1 MGFDYEKSKSK
12 SEHNDSFWVS
22 YSDLFMM
29 LSVVFLLLYT
39 ITSLRSGSFGIEKN
53 MEAQRIAYENEDLK
67 QQIKVYETLKEQQVR
82 ESSPEDT
89 QVYEELMGQLHLLKD
104 EAKDENMQL
113 KKKVAENE
121 TKEKALNKYQQII
134 RNIINSN
141 VLAQARLQRRDKI
154 IKERESE
161 ISNKSVEI
169 RGLKKVV
176 DEKQKS
182 IAQSELEVARINKKL
197 ENKIQE
203 VKRAYSEKRITE
215 EKMEK
220 SISDLRRDS
229 VEKVTSLQESKRNL
243 ESELN
248 QVSSKLNVAS
258 RDLQSANSAIALK
271 DQEKQKL
278 VDELTFVKS
287 NYKQQMGNLQA
298 EFDAKR
304 EREQR
309 ELRSALADAK
319 ASAGEIAAREAE
331 LRAKTEKDQQ
341 ALNRQLGSLSKKI
354 QDAEGKLSDAL
365 ASKDAIAQE
374 ASSMREKTVALKKDL
389 NQMRE
394 LADARKNLAR
404 RIKQN
409 FSKAGVKADVDS
421 NTGDVIISFGSEYFD
436 TGKSDLKS
444 GMRGILERSIPI
456 YSQSLFEDKATAEK
470 LSSVEIVGFS
480 SPTYQGRYIDPDSLE
495 ERDKAAVN
503 YNLDL
508 SYYRARSIFSHIFD
522 TKKMVYKHQKDLLPL
537 VKVTGRSYLAEK
549 KGSRNVAGD
558 ESGSGFC
565 GSHDCKKA
573 QRVIIRFE
581 LE

>member
-29 LSVVFLLLYT
+29 LSVVFLLLYAV
-39 ITSLRSGSFGIEKN
+39 TSLRSGTFGIEKN

-141 VLAQARLQRRDKI
+141 VLAQARLHRRDKI

-161 ISNKSVEI
+161 ISSKSVEI
-169 RGLKKVV
+169 RGLKKIV

-182 IAQSELEVARINKKL
+182 IAQRELEVARINKKL

-243 ESELN
+243 ENELN
-248 QVSSKLNVAS
+248 QISSKLNVAS
-258 RDLQSANSAIALK
+258 RDLKSANSAIALK

-287 NYKQQMGNLQA
+287 SYKQQMGNLQA

-309 ELRSALADAK
+309 ELRTALADAK

-354 QDAEGKLSDAL
+354 QDTEGKLSDAL

-389 NQMRE
+389 SQMRE

-421 NTGDVIISFGSEYFD
+421 NTGDVIISFGNEYFD
-436 TGKSDLKS
+436 TGKSDLKA
-444 GMRGILERSIPI
+444 GMRAILERSIPI

-508 SYYRARSIFSHIFD
+508 SYYRARSIFSYIFD

-558 ESGSGFC
+558 DSGSGFC